1 MTDKYTNK
9 EKIVRLFKDG
19 QTIMCGGFANHGV
32 PNKLIDC
39 ILESGARHL
48 TLISN
53 DSGDADLTIGR
64 LIRHGVVDKL
74 IASHIGRNTDTIQL
88 VEEGKI
94 DLELVPQGSLAERI
108 RCGGSGLGGV
118 LTKTGLG
125 TMVAQGK
132 QVITVNNEAYLL
144 ETALR
149 ADIALV
155 RARTSDPLGNLTYHG
170 TMQNFN
176 PLVAKASAITLVD
189 ADMHVDIGE
198 LPLDSIITPG
208 AYVNYVLAAEESDH
222 ERA

>member
-1 MTDKYTNK
+1 MADKYTSK
-9 EKIVRLFKDG
+9 ESIVRLFKDG

-32 PNKLIDC
+32 PNQLIDC
-39 ILESGARHL
+39 LLESGARHL

-64 LIRHGVVDKL
+64 LIRQGVVDKL

-94 DLELVPQGSLAERI
+94 DLELVPQGSLAERM

-125 TMVAQGK
+125 TMIEKGK
-132 QVITVNNEAYLL
+132 QVIVVNNEEYLL

-149 ADIALV
+149 ADIGLV

-198 LPLDSIITPG
+198 LSIDSIVTPG
-208 AYVNYVLAAEESDH
+208 AYVDFVLAKKESGH

>member
-1 MTDKYTNK
+1 MADKYSSK
-9 EKIVRLFKDG
+9 ESIIRLFKDG

-32 PNKLIDC
+32 PNKLVDC
-39 ILESGARHL
+39 ILESGVRHL

-53 DSGDADLTIGR
+53 DSGDANLTIGR
-64 LIRHGVVDKL
+64 LIHHGVVDKL
-74 IASHIGRNTDTIQL
+74 IASHIGRNTETIEL
-88 VEEGKI
+88 VEAGKI
-94 DLELVPQGSLAERI
+94 DLELVPQGSLAERM

-125 TMVAQGK
+125 TMVEKGK
-132 QVITVNNEAYLL
+132 QIIKVNDEEYLL

-149 ADIALV
+149 ADIGLV
-155 RARTSDPLGNLTYHG
+155 RARTSDPLGNLTYRG

-198 LPLDSIITPG
+198 YSIDSIVTPG
-208 AYVNYVLAAEESDH
+208 AYVDFVLAAKEFDH